1 MFVSMLCL
9 IYVVQVLRDNIVN
22 GSVQHKDLIHM
33 SAADMASQTQK
44 DAREQM
50 NLENVDKRRLDWL
63 EAHKEDIQLDI
74 GIDPANTWTYDDGED
89 GMSEPDADPP
99 DI

>member
-1 MFVSMLCL
+1 MT
-9 IYVVQVLRDNIVN
+9 
-22 GSVQHKDLIHM
+22 
-33 SAADMASQTQK
+33 AAEMASQTQK
-44 DAREQM
+44 DARELM
-50 NLENVDKRRLDWL
+50 NLENIDKRRLDWL

-74 GIDPANTWTYDDGED
+74 GIDPSNTWEYDDGED